1 MAGRRLATPL
11 NGQPVPHFACPV
23 PLMSSIPIS
32 QPFSKK
38 EVLDREAKERSK
50 LEQEKER
57 LKQRVEKERQNLKKE
72 KERVRNEKR
81 RLSHKTEQMDK
92 KRDEVRQN
100 TMNKHRERTL
110 KYEDR
115 ENNRERGK
123 ERKKLER
130 ERQRFRNRQRSERE
144 KEWSRNRDRRD
155 RDAGKRD
162 WEREQLEAG
171 PRKTGWDQTPE
182 SWNNEGNISGDQGAN
197 NFRHF
202 AETPCGP
209 TFDSQLSVAQSN
221 AHTVPILL
229 STFAQPLSDFSSTPM
244 SVLDQPL
251 PHILQNQQLPPIQHM
266 QEHYQAEKP
275 MSIQH
280 QSLLNLHEQSF
291 QPHPPYLQPSGQYG
305 EPPFSMPSLPSQYS
319 LPSPSSL
326 EIPYQQ
332 QQLLQYQ
339 PSPSTPAHLLPQSS
353 QHMQHAQQSPSTS
366 MQMQSCL
373 QPSHVHNTQDY
384 SQTQSSAVQLHNHH
398 SAQQLSSRAQG
409 DNQFVSKQHRFS
421 QLVLQSPVMQTKA
434 LSEQQPMAAT
444 SPPQS
449 SRKRPPEWLFQSDV
463 ETKPLLPLSPPQ
475 QAQLPSY
482 SKVVTTSL
490 AEYQQKRAQAGMALS
505 VNMKQGSGGSDL
517 TNPSGSPLS
526 TTPHNTPALKAQQQ
540 QQQQQQQNSLPR
552 KKPPDWLIQDTAPS
566 SLINSLQHQQPSH
579 SLQQPLALTASPSP
593 LAAIQQHSFLSA
605 APASGNIMMAI
616 ATAGRDLSVHT
627 SAVASASLG
636 NAVAANGISNR
647 CKVSVVPSP
656 SPLGVSTSSSFAPP
670 TQQDR
675 AGTYTSLSLS
685 LSFISSSC
693 LLM

>member
-1 MAGRRLATPL
+1 MAGRRLATPF

-23 PLMSSIPIS
+23 PLMPSIPIS

-57 LKQRVEKERQNLKKE
+57 LKQRVEKERQSLKKE
-72 KERVRNEKR
+72 KERVQNEKR

-110 KYEDR
+110 KYEER

-155 RDAGKRD
+155 RDADKRD

-182 SWNNEGNISGDQGAN
+182 GWNNEGNISGDQGAN
-197 NFRHF
+197 HFRHF

-209 TFDSQLSVAQSN
+209 IFDSQLSVAQSN
-221 AHTVPILL
+221 AHSVPILL
-229 STFAQPLSDFSSTPM
+229 STFAQPLSDFSSPPM
-244 SVLDQPL
+244 SILDQPL
-251 PHILQNQQLPPIQHM
+251 PHILQNQQLPPIQHT
-266 QEHYQAEKP
+266 QEHYQTEKQP
-275 MSIQH
+275 MSIQQ

-373 QPSHVHNTQDY
+373 QPPHVHNTQDY
-384 SQTQSSAVQLHNHH
+384 SQSSVVQLHNHH
-398 SAQQLSSRAQG
+398 SAQQLSSRSQG
-409 DNQFVSKQHRFS
+409 DNQFASKQHRFS
-421 QLVLQSPVMQTKA
+421 QLVLQSPVVQTKA
-434 LSEQQPMAAT
+434 SEQQPTAAT

-449 SRKRPPEWLFQSDV
+449 SRKRPPEWLFQPDV
-463 ETKPLLPLSPPQ
+463 ETKPLSPLSPPQ
-475 QAQLPSY
+475 QAQLPLY

-526 TTPHNTPALKAQQQ
+526 TTSHNTPALKAQLQQ
-540 QQQQQQQNSLPR
+540 QQQQQKSLPR
-552 KKPPDWLIQDTAPS
+552 KKPPDWLIQDTTPS
-566 SLINSLQHQQPSH
+566 SLINSLQHHQPSH

-593 LAAIQQHSFLSA
+593 LAAAQHHSFLPV
-605 APASGNIMMAI
+605 APGSGNIMMAI

-627 SAVASASLG
+627 STVAAASLG
-636 NAVAANGISNR
+636 NAAAAAAANGISNR
-647 CKVSVVPSP
+647 CKVSVPSP

-675 AGTYTSLSLS
+675 AGTYIS
-685 LSFISSSC
+685 LSFISSS
-693 LLM
+693 